1 MTCVLYVSLLSTQ
14 RHPSPFLHTTSD
26 QQLEPGKAWDEA
38 GRPLPSLTLV
48 SFPGSLERKVYTRG
62 EPVIF
67 SHMIMT

>member
-1 MTCVLYVSLLSTQ
+1 MTCVSYVSLLSTQ

-26 QQLEPGKAWDEA
+26 QQLELGKAWDEA
-38 GRPLPSLTLV
+38 AHPLPSLTLT

-67 SHMIMT
+67 SHIIMT